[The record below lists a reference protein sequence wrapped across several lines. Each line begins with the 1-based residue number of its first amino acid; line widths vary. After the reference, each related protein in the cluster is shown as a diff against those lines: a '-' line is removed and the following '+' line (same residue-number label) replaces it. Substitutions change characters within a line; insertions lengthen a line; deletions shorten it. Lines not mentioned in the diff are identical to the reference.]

1 MFPDFGI
8 FLCCVWDLGQ
18 VGRTCKMDSLT
29 GVLGKREAQ
38 WGTIM
43 GKRQQA
49 AMDDVGKGHRVSVGW
64 RVTARIE
71 DLL

>member
-1 MFPDFGI
+1 
-8 FLCCVWDLGQ
+8 
-18 VGRTCKMDSLT
+18 MDSLT